1 MSAAVA
7 HVVAAGEVTVGPGR
21 PRARR
26 IDWPEIAAVAPV
38 LAGTM
43 QRYLAQIAVSLRPAS
58 VRAADRMLR
67 QFADFVTNES
77 PRIVRLVDVER
88 VHVEGF
94 KRHLGT
100 RLSQNKTGRT
110 LSPTT
115 IRITLGT
122 LRTFFERVSE
132 WDYPDAPKRVLIFNG
147 DLPTP
152 DEPLPK
158 FLSDPDA
165 AKLMRAAADAD
176 PVRRL
181 VINMLARTGLRVGE
195 FCQLQADAVVEM
207 SGRHWLRVPIG
218 KLHND
223 RYVPLHPQLVELLDD
238 HQRHRSDDLDRLIV
252 FNGRRLDRHIVSRMV
267 RRVAKAAGIG
277 HVHPHQLRHT
287 LATQAINRGM
297 SLEAIAA
304 MLGHKTLRM
313 TLVYARIADRTVADA
328 YDRVASEVDALY
340 TNRPGSDPPR
350 EAPPRWRTSLPSSTR
365 NCSATATATG
375 HPSSTASSN
384 RSANPAP
391 TSRPTRRS
399 FRSSK
404 PNATMPPNATSTTE
418 STSSTCSSNAPA
430 PSSHDLNRE
439 KSQIP
444 LDTDYPHKCRSRV
457 AGFDASLR
465 SSERSTAVPSRPMLS
480 R

>member
-1 MSAAVA
+1 MSAA
-7 HVVAAGEVTVGPGR
+7 AAAAIVGPGEVTGPGR
-21 PRARR
+21 PRARHV
-26 IDWPEIAAVAPV
+26 DWPEIAAVAPV

-43 QRYLAQIAVSLRPAS
+43 QRYLDQVAVSLRPAS

-88 VHVEGF
+88 HHVEGF

-100 RLSQNKTGRT
+100 RLSQNDTGRT
-110 LSPTT
+110 LSPVT
-115 IRITLGT
+115 IRLTLGT

-132 WDYPDAPKRVLIFNG
+132 WDYPDAPTRVLIFNG

-152 DEPLPK
+152 DDPLPR

-165 AKLMRAAADAD
+165 AKLMRAAAEAD
-176 PVRRL
+176 PTRRL
-181 VINMLARTGLRVGE
+181 VVEMLARTGLRVGE
-195 FCQLQADAVVEM
+195 FCELSADAVVEI

-223 RYVPLHPQLVELLDD
+223 RYVPLHPQLVEQLDA

-252 FNGRRLDRHIVSRMV
+252 FEGRRLDRHMVARIV
-267 RRVAKAAGIG
+267 RRVAKSAGIG

-297 SLEAIAA
+297 TLEAIAA

-328 YDRVASEVDALY
+328 YDRVTREVDALY
-340 TNRPGSDPPR
+340 TKPTGLRSAPGGTAAMAHLAAEFDQKLLGNGHCNRPSQLDCQFESICESCAYFSTNTSFVPVL
-350 EAPPRWRTSLPSSTR
+350 EAQRDHAAERDQHDRVDLFDMLLDRARTEQP
-365 NCSATATATG
+365 
-375 HPSSTASSN
+375 
-384 RSANPAP
+384 
-391 TSRPTRRS
+391 
-399 FRSSK
+399 
-404 PNATMPPNATSTTE
+404 
-418 STSSTCSSNAPA
+418 
-430 PSSHDLNRE
+430 
-439 KSQIP
+439 
-444 LDTDYPHKCRSRV
+444 
-457 AGFDASLR
+457 
-465 SSERSTAVPSRPMLS
+465 
-480 R
+480 